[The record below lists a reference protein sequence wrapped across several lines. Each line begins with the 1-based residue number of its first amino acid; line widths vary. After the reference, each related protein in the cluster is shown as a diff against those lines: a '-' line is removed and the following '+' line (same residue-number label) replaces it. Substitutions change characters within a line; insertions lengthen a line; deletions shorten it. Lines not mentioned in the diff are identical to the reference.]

1 MTSPI
6 TYEVDLAD
14 RRRHLVHVAMTVPA
28 DLVGQRLVFPTWTP
42 GSYVMR
48 DYVHHLQQIRAEDSA
63 GHRVLLEPDGHTRF
77 TTVGEVVG
85 DLHVS
90 YELYA
95 NELTVRTNHVD
106 DHHALL
112 VAPATFLLVAGGRD
126 REHHV
131 TFLGTERVWSLLPD
145 GTTDRTFVASD
156 ADHLVDSAFEFGD
169 HPSVAVEV
177 AGVQHEFVWTGHAGA
192 PDLDRVGSDIEAI
205 AAAAVELFDGDLPS
219 PFYRFL
225 ATAWESGGGGLEHR
239 DGSVL
244 MTPTTT
250 FHDTE
255 DYARFQSLVAH
266 EYLHLWNVKRLVPR
280 ELVHPHPVE
289 HAHTTSLWVAE
300 GWTSYYD
307 ELLPLRAGLWDMTRY
322 LKTLNVLLDGV
333 LERPGAG
340 RQSVTAASWHAWTGL
355 YVRDENA
362 INAGVN
368 YYSHGAMLA
377 WALDLAIRE
386 SRPDG
391 DGLDDAFRLLWQ
403 RHAGS
408 SDGYTQDDVT
418 AAVSDA
424 AGVDLQPF
432 MDQYVTGTDLPD
444 MAQLVRHVGL
454 QLVRRTAADAPP
466 NLGIQTTDDDNGVV
480 ISAVLRDGP
489 AWAAGVTGGD
499 RLLAVNGHLL
509 RRGTLPAILREH
521 QPGDTVDVAVTRGP
535 RLIHHEVELGNPIAT
550 RKLVPDADASPTAR
564 RAFRRWT
571 GNDLPTK

>member
-1 MTSPI
+1 
-6 TYEVDLAD
+6 
-14 RRRHLVHVAMTVPA
+14 MTVPA
-28 DLVGQRLVFPTWTP
+28 DLAGHRLVFPTWTP

-48 DYVHHLQQIRAEDSA
+48 DYVHHLQQIRAVDGSGRE
-63 GHRVLLEPDGHTRF
+63 VLLSPDGHTRF
-77 TTVGEVVG
+77 TTVGDVVG
-85 DLHVS
+85 ELRVT

-131 TFLGTERVWSLLPD
+131 TFLGSEPVWSLLPAGD
-145 GTTDRTFVASD
+145 VDRTYVASD
-156 ADHLVDSAFEFGD
+156 ADQLVDSAFEYGS
-169 HPSVAVEV
+169 HPSVAVTV
-177 AGVQHEFVWTGHAGA
+177 AGVVHEFVWSGHAGS
-192 PDLDRVGSDIEAI
+192 PDLPRVGADIEAI
-205 AAAAVELFDGDLPS
+205 AGAAVELFDGDLPS

-225 ATAWESGGGGLEHR
+225 ATAWDAGGGGLEHR

-250 FHDTE
+250 FHDVE

-266 EYLHLWNVKRLVPR
+266 EYLHMWNVKRLVPR

-307 ELLPLRAGLWDMTRY
+307 ELLPLRAGLWDLTRY

-333 LERPGAG
+333 LERPGVAL
-340 RQSVTAASWHAWTGL
+340 QSVASASWHAWTGL

-377 WALDLAIRE
+377 WCLDLTIRGQ
-386 SRPDG
+386 RPDSE
-391 DGLDDAFRLLWQ
+391 GLDEAFRLLWK

-408 SDGYTQDDVT
+408 VDGYTQDDVT
-418 AAVSDA
+418 RAVSDA
-424 AGVDLQPF
+424 AGVDLQGF
-432 MDQYVTGTDLPD
+432 MDQFVMDSGVPD
-444 MAQLVRHVGL
+444 VAALVGNVGLRLVRS
-454 QLVRRTAADAPP
+454 AARDAPP
-466 NLGIQTTDDDNGVV
+466 NLGVQTTDDDSGVV

-499 RLLAVNGHLL
+499 RLLALNGHLL
-509 RRGTLPAILREH
+509 RRGTLPAVLREH
-521 QPGDTVDVAVTRGP
+521 EPGDTVDVAVTRGP
-535 RLIHHEVELGNPIAT
+535 RLIHHQVRLGDPIST
-550 RKLVPDADASPTAR
+550 RKLVPDENASADAHK
-564 RAFRRWT
+564 AFKRWT
-571 GNDLPTK
+571 GHDLPAES